1 MQKKY
6 KWKSKT
12 MLGIRSTFT
21 GQRDQ
26 TLSLSSL
33 YSVVKFSK
41 CCHCIRVFFFLF
53 KTLIKPIPLAPNTF
67 TSPLQLV
74 AEQVYW
80 YTISKTLKVWTD
92 CLARH
97 KWCAKS
103 LKHQLWKYRLLQW
116 LHAES
121 QMLCLCY
128 YVEQPSGQPQGQQ
141 SCPSTLFA
149 CWITPKASSGENLLI
164 FLDSNGNLQCTL
176 SIDANICMQPS
187 AILFAISV
195 TSSREKRK

>member
-1 MQKKY
+1 M
-6 KWKSKT
+6 
-12 MLGIRSTFT
+12 
-21 GQRDQ
+21 
-26 TLSLSSL
+26 
-33 YSVVKFSK
+33 
-41 CCHCIRVFFFLF
+41 
-53 KTLIKPIPLAPNTF
+53 
-67 TSPLQLV
+67 
-74 AEQVYW
+74 
-80 YTISKTLKVWTD
+80 KVWTD

-164 FLDSNGNLQCTL
+164 FLDSNGNLQRTL

-195 TSSREKRK
+195 TSSREKKKIAWRLFLEGALRSFLRGLKMFTVLRAKGISGNLSLGYRQKI